1 MPKYVLPYNYSHSE
15 SQKKSRATFQ
25 NAVHVAVFNSRLINN
40 TFADQNTSVDEN
52 EQELI
57 LKFSLMKLTQNVDDQ
72 PEILDDSELQIENE
86 CANYETK
93 PDKKPSK
100 KTISKN

>member
-1 MPKYVLPYNYSHSE
+1 MTDIIKNESPKTINNAF
-15 SQKKSRATFQ
+15 RATGIDKFR
-25 NAVHVAVFNSRLINN
+25 NLEVESPDI
-40 TFADQNTSVDEN
+40 SVEEN

-57 LKFSLMKLTQNVDDQ
+57 LKFSPMMKSTQNVDDQ

-100 KTISKN
+100 KNHQQKLTSFFSKK

>member
-1 MPKYVLPYNYSHSE
+1 MANIIKNESPKTINNAF
-15 SQKKSRATFQ
+15 RATGIDKFQ
-25 NAVHVAVFNSRLINN
+25 NLEVQSP
-40 TFADQNTSVDEN
+40 DTSVDEN

-100 KTISKN
+100 KTISKT